1 MPPSEFSAQRFKALA
16 WVVEDAENGGA
27 AGLAEVDGVRAFG
40 ETGLDRRCSGQVI
53 GAADPQKQVDE
64 SLHVL
69 VIDVN
74 AAQHHRRE
82 RSRRAPGAT

>member
-1 MPPSEFSAQRFKALA
+1 MPPSEISAQRFEALA

-64 SLHVL
+64 SLQVI

-74 AAQHHRRE
+74 AAQHH
-82 RSRRAPGAT
+82 